1 VTRNIFFYFLT
12 MLLLLS
18 IPRITVANDTVELN
32 KPTTNI
38 TSPNKDRVS
47 TKKVSLT
54 KNENKIRNA
63 AVRVMT
69 QSGYGSGTYI
79 TLFNEDV
86 ILTAAH
92 VIYNQ
97 KVVMVMGADSD
108 VYIGNV
114 IYIDTTSDIAILSVP
129 KITSKT
135 PVKFKQL
142 KEKRDNLL
150 GDNVSYSGFP
160 GRHDLLTIRGEIAG
174 FEGSYIILN
183 SYGWPG
189 ASGSGVFN
197 ERGVYVGTLVM
208 IDVGMFSGVSH
219 LIEDI
224 VWVIP
229 SSQFNMD
236 EIEESI
242 RGLHN

>member
-1 VTRNIFFYFLT
+1 
-12 MLLLLS
+12 MLLTLL
-18 IPRITVANDTVELN
+18 IPQTTEASDIVELN
-32 KPTTNI
+32 KPISNR
-38 TSPNKDRVS
+38 TSPDNDKLN

-79 TLFNEDV
+79 TLFNKDV

-92 VIYNQ
+92 VIHNQ

-108 VYIGNV
+108 VYVGNV
-114 IYIDTTSDIAILSVP
+114 IYIDMISDIAILSVP

-142 KEKRDNLL
+142 KDKGDNLL

-208 IDVGMFSGVSH
+208 IDVGAFSGVSH